1 MSLCKDL
8 AQAHLHKER
17 RIMENSLH
25 SFIYCP
31 RCGKEGFEDR
41 GERAKFCP
49 HCDLSYY
56 GNVASAVACLIRNA
70 KGEFLFVRRA
80 NEPAKGTL
88 DMAGG
93 FVDPMET
100 VEEAVAREIKEE
112 TGLAVRQMTYIAS
125 LPNIYPYSG
134 ITVYTSDLFF
144 LVELEDFDGAIASD
158 DAEELVVLK
167 AEELDAELFGLKSIK
182 RFISLLKEGS
192 IKL

>member
-1 MSLCKDL
+1 
-8 AQAHLHKER
+8 
-17 RIMENSLH
+17 MENSLH

-49 HCDLSYY
+49 NCELSYY
-56 GNVASAVACLIRNA
+56 GNVASAVACIIRDKA
-70 KGEFLFVRRA
+70 GRMLFVRRA

-112 TGLAVRQMTYIAS
+112 TGMRAERMKYLTS
-125 LPNIYPYSG
+125 LPNIYPFSG

-144 LVELEDFDGAIASD
+144 LVEVDSFDEATASD
-158 DAEELVVLK
+158 DAEELVFV
-167 AEELDAELFGLKSIK
+167 EPSELDEELFGLVSIK
-182 RFISLLKEGS
+182 RFIKLLKDGN
-192 IKL
+192 IQL

>member
-1 MSLCKDL
+1 
-8 AQAHLHKER
+8 
-17 RIMENSLH
+17 MENSLH

-49 HCDLSYY
+49 NCELSYY
-56 GNVASAVACLIRNA
+56 GNVASAVACIIRDKA
-70 KGEFLFVRRA
+70 GRMLFVRRA

-112 TGLAVRQMTYIAS
+112 TGMRAERMKYLTS
-125 LPNIYPYSG
+125 LPNIYPFSG

-144 LVELEDFDGAIASD
+144 LVEVDSFDEAKASD
-158 DAEELVVLK
+158 DAAELVVIEQ
-167 AEELDAELFGLKSIK
+167 AELNEELFGLVSIK
-182 RFISLLKEGS
+182 RFIKLLKDG
-192 IKL
+192 KVQL

>member
-1 MSLCKDL
+1 
-8 AQAHLHKER
+8 
-17 RIMENSLH
+17 MENPLH

-49 HCDLSYY
+49 HCELSYY
-56 GNVASAVACLIRNA
+56 GNVASAVAGLLRDA
-70 KGEFLFVRRA
+70 KGEYLFVRRA

-93 FVDPMET
+93 FVDPMER
-100 VEEAVAREIKEE
+100 VEEAIIREIKEE
-112 TGLAVRQMTYIAS
+112 TQLSVKQIKYISS

-144 LVELEDFDGAIASD
+144 LVEVESFEGAIASD
-158 DAEELVVLK
+158 DAEELVILRE
-167 AEELDAELFGLKSIK
+167 EELNPELFGLSSIK
-182 RFISLLKEGS
+182 RFISLLKEGT
-192 IKL
+192 IQL